1 MDRHAE
7 VLTVCEGVEQVLK
20 ELPEVTRTGH
30 EEFFRTDNL
39 WRLQIQSTCEQ
50 VQEYYDS
57 VWTLAGRP
65 LLRPAAALSRSIHEA
80 SIRLE
85 YLNHHESELADWWK
99 WQITRDYFF
108 CDDQLFY
115 DELSP
120 LSRVLLTKDRSRC
133 EQLLGNR
140 PQKRVN
146 PSWKSIKELIDGA
159 AKGMPKGYEKQWHRL
174 LFAYP
179 SNYVHIRHVEE
190 PTLAYVIGSSQL
202 SVLVTMQVAMEIC
215 RDRQLGSDQIARAA
229 NDIVARCEGL
239 RCMDDHESEQ

>member
-20 ELPEVTRTGH
+20 ELPEVTRTSH
-30 EEFFRTDNL
+30 EEFFETGNL
-39 WRLQIQSTCEQ
+39 WRCQIQSTCVQ

-57 VWTLAGRP
+57 VWTLADRR
-65 LLRPAAALSRSIHEA
+65 LLRPAAALSRSIHEM

-85 YLNHHESELADWWK
+85 YLNHQEGFLADWWT

-108 CDDQLFY
+108 FADQLRY

-120 LSRVLLTKDRSRC
+120 LNRVLQNKGKSEC
-133 EQLLGNR
+133 QKLLGAQ
-140 PQKRVN
+140 PQKRGG
-146 PSWKSIKELIDGA
+146 PSWKSTSEMIAGA
-159 AKGMPKGYEKQWHRL
+159 AKGMPKGYVKRWTRL

-179 SNYVHIRHVEE
+179 SNYVHVRHAQE
-190 PTLAYVIGSSQL
+190 PTPAYVIGSSQS

-215 RDRQLGSDQIARAA
+215 RDRQLGSGLTIQAI
-229 NDIVARCEGL
+229 NDIVARCESL
-239 RCMDDHESEQ
+239 RGIDAHESEQ